1 MNFYVNQS
9 ICIHSIRVAS
19 VSNSSVFQ
27 IGSAGM
33 IRSLAQLYNTGGF
46 TEKAP
51 ETVKAGETTNI
62 LEPEAPSVPLNLG
75 RKKNI

>member
-9 ICIHSIRVAS
+9 ICIHSIRIAS

-46 TEKAP
+46 TGKAP
-51 ETVKAGETTNI
+51 ETVKPGETTNI
-62 LEPEAPSVPLNLG
+62 VDPEAPSVPLNLG
-75 RKKNI
+75 RKKNV